1 MEKKVWTAKDVEK
14 VLMIAQDVLS
24 LDMKVSGDDD
34 DGGETEIGAFIEDP
48 APGPEELLLQEDRKN
63 IIHRCMCE
71 VLKPRER
78 KIICARFGL
87 IDDTPHTLEEIG
99 AEMNLTRERVRQL
112 ETHALRKL
120 KIALYRAQITED
132 ARL

>member
-63 IIHRCMCE
+63 TIHRCMRE

-78 KIICARFGL
+78 EIICARFGL

-112 ETHALRKL
+112 EKHALRKL